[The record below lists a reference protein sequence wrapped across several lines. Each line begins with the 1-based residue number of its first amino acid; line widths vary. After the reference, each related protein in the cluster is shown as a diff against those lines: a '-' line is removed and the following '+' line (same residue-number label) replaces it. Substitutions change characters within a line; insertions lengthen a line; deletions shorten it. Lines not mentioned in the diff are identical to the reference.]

1 MEKKIKKSKTR
12 LNKPKFET
20 DKLKGKTKLLHS
32 RNVNKWGFD
41 FHPQVSI
48 ISGLLVLFFIGA
60 TLKDPVRVNEILSGV
75 KNSITNNWN
84 WFFII
89 SANIFLIFPVYLM
102 FSKLGEV
109 RLGGPKAKPEYTNFA
124 WYSMLISAG
133 MGIGLMF
140 WSVGEPLYHATTKM
154 PITDGNS
161 VGEALGITFYHW
173 GFHPW
178 GIYTLVGLSLAF
190 FAYNRGLPLSLRSVF
205 YPIFKD
211 KVFGWVGDIIDITAV
226 VSCLFGLATS
236 LGFGSQQINA
246 GLNFLFGI
254 PQSPKVQV
262 IIIVAITSIATLSVV
277 SGIGKGVRILSELN
291 MKVAAVFLIL
301 IIVLGPTLYMVRAF
315 NNGIGFYLNNLI
327 SISFFTE
334 NGNKWQGSWTIFYW
348 AWWISWSPFVGMFI
362 ARISK
367 GRTVREFILA
377 ILIVPTLLS
386 FVWLSAFGGTA
397 LFQNSIDGGVLLNAV
412 NNNVATS
419 LFTMIQNLEISSLF
433 KMVLSVMGTFLVIS
447 FFVTSSDSGSLV
459 VDNLTSGG
467 KMDSPIP
474 QRIFW
479 AVMEGTIAAAL
490 LIAGGSQALSALQTG
505 VILSGLP
512 FTAMLLAMTYSLH
525 IGLRNDLNKLKQYR
539 EDKLLNKI
547 FNEKI
552 YVEFEKD
559 TQIKGKSDKINLDV
573 I

>member
-1 MEKKIKKSKTR
+1 MEKKAKKARSRIK
-12 LNKPKFET
+12 KPKFET
-20 DKLKGKTKLLHS
+20 NKLNGKTKLLHS
-32 RNVNKWGFD
+32 RNINKWGFD
-41 FHPQVSI
+41 FHPEVSI
-48 ISGLLVLFFIGA
+48 ISALLVLFFIGF
-60 TLKDPVRVNEILSGV
+60 TLKDPATMNKTLSSVRD
-75 KNSITNNWN
+75 SITDNWN
-84 WFFII
+84 WFFIM

-109 RLGGPKAKPEYTNFA
+109 RLGGPKAKAEYTNFA

-178 GIYTLVGLSLAF
+178 GIYSLVGLSLAF

-226 VSCLFGLATS
+226 ISCLFGLATS

-254 PQSPKVQV
+254 PQSPKIQV
-262 IIIVAITSIATLSVV
+262 FIIIIITLIATISVV

-291 MKVAAVFLIL
+291 MKVAAVFLIMIL
-301 IIVLGPTLYMVRAF
+301 VLGPTLYIVRSF
-315 NNGIGFYLNNLI
+315 NNGVGFYLNNLI

-334 NGNKWQGSWTIFYW
+334 NGNKWQGSWTVFYW

-377 ILIVPTLLS
+377 ILIVPTILS
-386 FVWLSAFGGTA
+386 FIWVSTFGGTA
-397 LFQNSIDGGVLLNAV
+397 LFQNSIDGGALLNSV
-412 NNNVATS
+412 NENIATS
-419 LFTMIQNLEISSLF
+419 LFAMIQNLEISSLM
-433 KMVLSVMGTFLVIS
+433 KTILSVMGTFLVIS

-467 KMDSPIP
+467 KIDSPVP

-490 LIAGGSQALSALQTG
+490 LIAGGNEALNALQTG
-505 VILSGLP
+505 VIISGLP
-512 FTAMLLAMTYSLH
+512 FTIMLLTMTYSLH
-525 IGLRNDLNKLKQYR
+525 MGLRNDFKKLKQYR

-552 YVEFEKD
+552 SSEFEK
-559 TQIKGKSDKINLDV
+559 SE
-573 I
+573 

>member
-1 MEKKIKKSKTR
+1 VEKKAKKARSRIK
-12 LNKPKFET
+12 KPKFET
-20 DKLKGKTKLLHS
+20 NKLNGKTKLLHS
-32 RNVNKWGFD
+32 RNINKWGFD
-41 FHPQVSI
+41 FHPEVSI
-48 ISGLLVLFFIGA
+48 ISALLVLFFIGF
-60 TLKDPVRVNEILSGV
+60 TLKDPATMNKTLSSVRD
-75 KNSITNNWN
+75 SITDNWN
-84 WFFII
+84 WFFIM

-109 RLGGPKAKPEYTNFA
+109 RLGGPKAKAEYTNFA

-178 GIYTLVGLSLAF
+178 GIYSLVGLSLAF

-226 VSCLFGLATS
+226 ISCLFGLATS

-254 PQSPKVQV
+254 PQSPKIQV
-262 IIIVAITSIATLSVV
+262 FIIIIITLIATISVV

-291 MKVAAVFLIL
+291 MKVAAVFLIMIL
-301 IIVLGPTLYMVRAF
+301 VLGPTLYIVRSF
-315 NNGIGFYLNNLI
+315 NNGVGFYLNNLI

-334 NGNKWQGSWTIFYW
+334 NGNKWQGSWTVFYW

-377 ILIVPTLLS
+377 ILIVPTILS
-386 FVWLSAFGGTA
+386 FIWVSTFGGTA
-397 LFQNSIDGGVLLNAV
+397 LFQNSIDGGALLNSV
-412 NNNVATS
+412 NENIATS
-419 LFTMIQNLEISSLF
+419 LFAMIQNLEISSLM
-433 KMVLSVMGTFLVIS
+433 KTILSVMGTFLVIS

-467 KMDSPIP
+467 KIDSPVP

-490 LIAGGSQALSALQTG
+490 LIAGGNEALNALQTG
-505 VILSGLP
+505 VIISGLP
-512 FTAMLLAMTYSLH
+512 FTIMLLTMTYSLH
-525 IGLRNDLNKLKQYR
+525 MGLRNDFKKLKQYR

-552 YVEFEKD
+552 SSEFEK
-559 TQIKGKSDKINLDV
+559 SE
-573 I
+573 

>member
-1 MEKKIKKSKTR
+1 MEKKKKTVQKSKTR
-12 LNKPKFET
+12 LKKPKFET

-32 RNVNKWGFD
+32 RNINKWGFD

-48 ISGLLVLFFIGA
+48 ISGLLVLFFIGS
-60 TLKDPVRVNEILSGV
+60 TLKDPIMVNKVLSGV
-75 KNSITNNWN
+75 KDNITNNWN

-89 SANIFLIFPVYLM
+89 SANIFLVFPIYLM

-109 RLGGPKAKPEYTNFA
+109 RLGGPKAKPEYTNFG

-140 WSVGEPLYHATTKM
+140 WSVGEPLYHATGNM
-154 PITDGNS
+154 PLTDGNS
-161 VGEALGITFYHW
+161 IGEALGVTFYHW

-178 GIYTLVGLSLAF
+178 GIYALVALSLAF

-211 KVFGWVGDIIDITAV
+211 RVFGWIGDIIDITAV
-226 VSCLFGLATS
+226 ISCLFGLATS

-254 PQSPKVQV
+254 PQSPKIQV
-262 IIIVAITSIATLSVV
+262 LIIVVITFIATISVV

-291 MKVAAVFLIL
+291 MKVATIFLIM
-301 IIVLGPTLYMVRAF
+301 IIVLGPTLYIVRAF
-315 NNGIGFYLNNLI
+315 NNGLGFYLNNLI

-386 FVWLSAFGGTA
+386 FIWMSAFGGTA
-397 LFQNSIDGGVLLNAV
+397 LFQNSIDGGALLNAV
-412 NNNVATS
+412 NHNVATS
-419 LFTMIQNLEISSLF
+419 LFAMIQNLDISSSF
-433 KMVLSVMGTFLVIS
+433 KMILSITGTFLVIS

-467 KMDSPIP
+467 KVDSPIS

-479 AVMEGTIAAAL
+479 AMMQGTIAAAL
-490 LIAGGSQALSALQTG
+490 LIAGGSEALSALQTG
-505 VILSGLP
+505 VIISGLP
-512 FTAMLLAMTYSLH
+512 FTVMLLAMTYSLH
-525 IGLRNDLNKLKQYR
+525 IGLRDDLKKLKQYR
-539 EDKLLNKI
+539 SDKLLNKI

-552 YVEFEKD
+552 YGEFQKEEP
-559 TQIKGKSDKINLDV
+559 IKEI
-573 I
+573 